1 MFVIEI
7 NIKIFVEI
15 NSEIKYFLMKNKVE
29 IFLFVC

>member
-15 NSEIKYFLMKNKVE
+15 NSEIKYFLTKNKVE